1 LSIGDITVL
10 KPSCC
15 FWHSRSGTPIGSPWF
30 EAITRADKSPK
41 YMDFMTN
48 AYESTAPSTC
58 GDTARKY
65 LIIWV
70 CRQSSKTKSSQSMAA
85 WVQVS
90 IRSIR
95 FVSLTG
101 ETEENENVW
110 LSVVARKTFL

>member
-1 LSIGDITVL
+1 
-10 KPSCC
+10 
-15 FWHSRSGTPIGSPWF
+15 
-30 EAITRADKSPK
+30 
-41 YMDFMTN
+41 
-48 AYESTAPSTC
+48 
-58 GDTARKY
+58 
-65 LIIWV
+65 
-70 CRQSSKTKSSQSMAA
+70 MAA